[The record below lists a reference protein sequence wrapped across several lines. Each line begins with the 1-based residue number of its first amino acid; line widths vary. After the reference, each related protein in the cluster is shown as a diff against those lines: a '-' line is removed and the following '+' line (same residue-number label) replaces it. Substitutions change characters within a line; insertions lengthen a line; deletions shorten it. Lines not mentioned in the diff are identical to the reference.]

1 MKKLIARRPI
11 QYLGRFYEC
20 GAALPANDPLMTE
33 AWLRAG
39 SAAWEGPPAEEA
51 PEGPAPD
58 PGETLR
64 REAERQAAEVLASYG
79 VAITDEAGNFIGKE
93 ELLKQLISVPT
104 AEAQAA
110 GTLRAL
116 GVEFMDED
124 GCFVGEEHLKERLC
138 GLVQE
143 LLPGYEDVVP
153 AAGGTEGGA
162 LPEEEDKILDTD
174 PDGHFSRASLSRLT
188 KAELMDLA
196 EDLGVDLSG
205 CRTNAERVEALAS
218 VDAAAILEAGKPDSP
233 PEGLPPGAPA

>member
-1 MKKLIARRPI
+1 MKKLIAQRPI
-11 QYLGRFYEC
+11 QYLGRYYER

-33 AWLRAG
+33 AWLKAG

-93 ELLKQLISVPT
+93 ELVKQLISVPT

-110 GTLRAL
+110 DTLRAL

-124 GCFVGEEHLKERLC
+124 GRFVGEERLKEQLC

-153 AAGGTEGGA
+153 AAGGPEGGA
-162 LPEEEDKILDTD
+162 LPEEEAQSGAPAGTQRSGSGGERKKEHS
-174 PDGHFSRASLSRLT
+174 GRSSRR
-188 KAELMDLA
+188 KAGTEQSEVSSD
-196 EDLGVDLSG
+196 E
-205 CRTNAERVEALAS
+205 
-218 VDAAAILEAGKPDSP
+218 EAGKPDPP

>member
-1 MKKLIARRPI
+1 MKKLIAQRLI
-11 QYLGRFYEC
+11 QYLGRSYER

-51 PEGPAPD
+51 PEDPAPD
-58 PGETLR
+58 PGEMLR

-93 ELLKQLISVPT
+93 DLVKQLISVPT

-110 GTLRAL
+110 DMLRAL

-124 GCFVGEEHLKERLC
+124 GRFVGKERLKERLC

-143 LLPGYEDVVP
+143 LLPDYE
-153 AAGGTEGGA
+153 
-162 LPEEEDKILDTD
+162 
-174 PDGHFSRASLSRLT
+174 
-188 KAELMDLA
+188 
-196 EDLGVDLSG
+196 
-205 CRTNAERVEALAS
+205 
-218 VDAAAILEAGKPDSP
+218 
-233 PEGLPPGAPA
+233 